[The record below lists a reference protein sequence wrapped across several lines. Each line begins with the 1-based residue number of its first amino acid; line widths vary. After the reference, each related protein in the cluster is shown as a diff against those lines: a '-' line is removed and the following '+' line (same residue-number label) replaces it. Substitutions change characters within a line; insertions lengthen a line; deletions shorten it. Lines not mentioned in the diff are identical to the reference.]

1 MDIDEL
7 ITKAES
13 GDPIAQYELSIKYSD
28 GDGIEKNHDKA
39 LYWAELSAAQNCPE
53 GMNSLGFCYYNGI
66 GVEKDEIEAVRWYR
80 KAAEQ
85 GYARAQC
92 NLGICYEYGTGVE
105 KDEAEAVK
113 WFREAAE
120 QEFAQAQ
127 CNLGYCYERG
137 IGVEKAE
144 TEAVRW
150 YRKAAEQ
157 GDAQA
162 QYNLGVCYNN
172 GRGVEK
178 DDPEAV
184 KWYRKAVEQGFA
196 RAQCNLGNCYEY
208 GTGVEKDEIEA
219 AKWFSIAAEQGYAQ
233 AQCNLGICY
242 NSGTGVKKDEVKA
255 VKWYSKA
262 AEQGY
267 AKAQY
272 NLGVCYVNGEGVEK
286 DDTEAVKWYRKATEQ
301 GYAPAQYNLG
311 VCYANGTGVGKD
323 EVEAVKWY
331 RKAAEQGYAKA
342 QCNLGFCYDS
352 GTGVEKDEAEA
363 VKWFRKAA
371 EQGVAQ
377 AQYNLGVCYDNGRG
391 LEKDISEA
399 VRWFRKA
406 AVQGDAQAQ
415 CNLGACYY
423 NGTGVE
429 KDEGEAVKWLRK
441 AAEQGDTQAQCN
453 LGVCYEFGNG
463 VKKDEVGAVKWY
475 RKAAK
480 QGLARAQCNLGFCYA
495 NGTGVEKDEAE
506 AVRWY
511 RKAAEQDGAMAQ
523 NNLGVCYER
532 GTGVE
537 KDEGEAVRWYRKAAK
552 QGNATAQCN
561 LGSCYEHGTGVEKD
575 EAEAVRWYRKAAEQ
589 GFDEARIALDK
600 LLKTSAE
607 ESEKNWELANA
618 GKRYDLFVSWNH
630 KDKEFKDKLVAG
642 IESFNFDGT
651 GKNDERVFPHY
662 RAWESDR
669 DANDEIKQS
678 VLNAINNSKYFLVI
692 LSENSIKSEWVRL
705 EVKAALDRVE
715 RGIWSPKN
723 LLIIYLNSPN
733 TNVCSAIDAL
743 NEGDVFRKLKKYAAQ
758 FTENGCDDRT
768 IDNIC
773 NRIKLG
779 LEESAVFNY
788 RYRMTKE
795 NDNFKYSLRNQYVRN
810 DINDFCGIA
819 DALLSFEEGYIQRNL
834 YSVPDGAEIEFANLT
849 EKDNFFIVG
858 EGGSGKSLYVSNLM
872 RNYFDTTHFFLRI
885 NVIDYDDYIENCNN
899 LTDLLSKELN
909 RYLVDSDE
917 YHSPRILERARG
929 DAGNPITVIFDGL
942 DEIGSE
948 KRKKL
953 IELIRDYLKRNRTDR
968 FIFTSRTAE
977 CFDDL
982 KLVFNGKLSLCE
994 LRGFDETQRKK
1005 LYDNIKSKLYDKAGE
1020 RKPPKSDTHWGR
1032 DLYIPTDNPIIGD
1045 DFKADFFVHLDS
1057 IGDEI
1062 KKNPLLLSNLIFI
1075 YLKNRGKDFPT
1086 SKYAIVK
1093 KSIGIFIDDLEND
1106 RGIVSCFPYR
1116 QYLTKD
1122 RLKDMLGNIA
1132 FRKLQGCAYDFRK
1145 LLIEYFKNGHC
1156 LNNHDPETV
1165 GNEIYD
1171 YLSRRAIITSD
1182 KITHDIFTAYF
1193 ACCYIFDNVYET
1205 RCRYDNYCLS
1215 FRKGLSGDPEYSGE
1229 IYLRTRMN
1237 TEGEFGRADGMWP
1250 EVSSEFIM
1258 KLDSEIHSLSS
1269 APMSENNPNY
1279 PVFDTT
1285 LTLALKERGFSDDAI
1300 KVLREFAI
1308 RNNGFYFR
1316 DFILKYL
1323 DI

>member
-1 MDIDEL
+1 MGIDEL
-7 ITKAES
+7 IRKAES
-13 GDPIAQYELSIKYSD
+13 GDPIAQYQLSIKYSE
-28 GDGIEKNHDKA
+28 GDGIEKNYDKA
-39 LYWAELSAAQNCPE
+39 LYWAELSALQNCPE
-53 GMNSLGFCYYNGI
+53 GMNLLGICYEHGI
-66 GVEKDEIEAVRWYR
+66 GIEKDEVEAFKWFR

-85 GYARAQC
+85 GLAAAQC
-92 NLGICYEYGTGVE
+92 YLGFCYE
-105 KDEAEAVK
+105 
-113 WFREAAE
+113 F
-120 QEFAQAQ
+120 
-127 CNLGYCYERG
+127 G
-137 IGVEKAE
+137 IGIKKDYVKAVE
-144 TEAVRW
+144 W
-150 YRKAAEQ
+150 YSISAKQ
-157 GDAQA
+157 GDAKA
-162 QYNLGVCYNN
+162 QFNLGFCYSHGN
-172 GRGVEK
+172 G
-178 DDPEAV
+178 
-184 KWYRKAVEQGFA
+184 
-196 RAQCNLGNCYEY
+196 
-208 GTGVEKDEIEA
+208 
-219 AKWFSIAAEQGYAQ
+219 
-233 AQCNLGICY
+233 
-242 NSGTGVKKDEVKA
+242 
-255 VKWYSKA
+255 
-262 AEQGY
+262 
-267 AKAQY
+267 
-272 NLGVCYVNGEGVEK
+272 VNKNIKES
-286 DDTEAVKWYRKATEQ
+286 
-301 GYAPAQYNLG
+301 
-311 VCYANGTGVGKD
+311 
-323 EVEAVKWY
+323 VKWY
-331 RKAAEQGYAKA
+331 RKAAEQGH
-342 QCNLGFCYDS
+342 
-352 GTGVEKDEAEA
+352 
-363 VKWFRKAA
+363 
-371 EQGVAQ
+371 AQ
-377 AQYNLGVCYDNGRG
+377 AQFNLGVRHTIG
-391 LEKDISEA
+391 
-399 VRWFRKA
+399 F
-406 AVQGDAQAQ
+406 
-415 CNLGACYY
+415 
-423 NGTGVE
+423 
-429 KDEGEAVKWLRK
+429 
-441 AAEQGDTQAQCN
+441 
-453 LGVCYEFGNG
+453 G
-463 VKKDEVGAVKWY
+463 VKKDEIE
-475 RKAAK
+475 AAK
-480 QGLARAQCNLGFCYA
+480 
-495 NGTGVEKDEAE
+495 
-506 AVRWY
+506 
-511 RKAAEQDGAMAQ
+511 
-523 NNLGVCYER
+523 
-532 GTGVE
+532 
-537 KDEGEAVRWYRKAAK
+537 
-552 QGNATAQCN
+552 
-561 LGSCYEHGTGVEKD
+561 
-575 EAEAVRWYRKAAEQ
+575 WYRKAAEQ

-607 ESEKNWELANA
+607 ESEEKWELSNA

-642 IESFNFDGT
+642 IENFNFDDT

-705 EVKAALDRVE
+705 EVKAAIDRVE

-723 LLIIYLNSPN
+723 LLIIYLNSQN
-733 TNVCSAIDAL
+733 TDVCSAIDAL
-743 NEGDVFRKLKKYAAQ
+743 NEDDVFRELRKYAAQ
-758 FTENGCDDRT
+758 FTENGRDDRT

-779 LEESAVFNY
+779 LEESAIRNY
-788 RYRMTKE
+788 RYRMTE
-795 NDNFKYSLRNQYVRN
+795 GNDHFKYSLRNQYISKDVT
-810 DINDFCGIA
+810 DYCSIT

-834 YSVPDGAEIEFANLT
+834 YSVPDGAEIEFANLA
-849 EKDNFFIVG
+849 EKDNFFIIG

-872 RNYFDTTHFFLRI
+872 RNYFDDNRFFLRI
-885 NVIDYDDYIENCNN
+885 NVIDYENCIENCSN

-929 DAGNPITVIFDGL
+929 DAGNPITLIFDGL
-942 DEIGSE
+942 DEIGYD
-948 KRKKL
+948 KRSKL
-953 IELIRDYLKRNRTDR
+953 IVLIRDYLKRNRTDR

-982 KLVFNGKLSLCE
+982 KLVFNGKLLLCE

-1005 LYDNIKSKLYDKAGE
+1005 LYDNIKSKLYDKAVE
-1020 RKPPKSDTHWGR
+1020 RKPPKSDTPLGR
-1032 DLYIPTDNPIIGD
+1032 DLYIPTDNPINGD

-1106 RGIVSCFPYR
+1106 RGIVSRFPYR

-1132 FRKLQGCAYDFRK
+1132 FRKLQGCAYDFRR

-1156 LNNHDPETV
+1156 LRDHDPETV

-1269 APMSENNPNY
+1269 APMSNKNPNY

-1300 KVLREFAI
+1300 KILREFAK
-1308 RNNGFYFR
+1308 RSNGFYFA
-1316 DFILKYL
+1316 DFISKYF
-1323 DI
+1323 DM

>member
-1 MDIDEL
+1 M
-7 ITKAES
+7 
-13 GDPIAQYELSIKYSD
+13 
-28 GDGIEKNHDKA
+28 
-39 LYWAELSAAQNCPE
+39 
-53 GMNSLGFCYYNGI
+53 
-66 GVEKDEIEAVRWYR
+66 
-80 KAAEQ
+80 
-85 GYARAQC
+85 AQC
-92 NLGICYEYGTGVE
+92 FLGICYANGIGGK
-105 KDEAEAVK
+105 KDEA
-113 WFREAAE
+113 
-120 QEFAQAQ
+120 
-127 CNLGYCYERG
+127 
-137 IGVEKAE
+137 
-144 TEAVRW
+144 
-150 YRKAAEQ
+150 
-157 GDAQA
+157 
-162 QYNLGVCYNN
+162 
-172 GRGVEK
+172 
-178 DDPEAV
+178 
-184 KWYRKAVEQGFA
+184 
-196 RAQCNLGNCYEY
+196 
-208 GTGVEKDEIEA
+208 
-219 AKWFSIAAEQGYAQ
+219 
-233 AQCNLGICY
+233 
-242 NSGTGVKKDEVKA
+242 
-255 VKWYSKA
+255 
-262 AEQGY
+262 
-267 AKAQY
+267 
-272 NLGVCYVNGEGVEK
+272 
-286 DDTEAVKWYRKATEQ
+286 
-301 GYAPAQYNLG
+301 
-311 VCYANGTGVGKD
+311 
-323 EVEAVKWY
+323 EAVKWY
-331 RKAAEQGYAKA
+331 RKAAEQG
-342 QCNLGFCYDS
+342 L
-352 GTGVEKDEAEA
+352 
-363 VKWFRKAA
+363 
-371 EQGVAQ
+371 
-377 AQYNLGVCYDNGRG
+377 
-391 LEKDISEA
+391 
-399 VRWFRKA
+399 
-406 AVQGDAQAQ
+406 
-415 CNLGACYY
+415 
-423 NGTGVE
+423 
-429 KDEGEAVKWLRK
+429 
-441 AAEQGDTQAQCN
+441 
-453 LGVCYEFGNG
+453 
-463 VKKDEVGAVKWY
+463 
-475 RKAAK
+475 
-480 QGLARAQCNLGFCYA
+480 
-495 NGTGVEKDEAE
+495 
-506 AVRWY
+506 
-511 RKAAEQDGAMAQ
+511 
-523 NNLGVCYER
+523 
-532 GTGVE
+532 
-537 KDEGEAVRWYRKAAK
+537 
-552 QGNATAQCN
+552 
-561 LGSCYEHGTGVEKD
+561 
-575 EAEAVRWYRKAAEQ
+575 
-589 GFDEARIALDK
+589 DEARIALDE
-600 LLKTSAE
+600 LVKTSAE
-607 ESEKNWELANA
+607 ESEEKWELANA

-630 KDKEFKDKLVAG
+630 KDKEVKDKLVAG
-642 IESFNFDGT
+642 IESFNFDDT
-651 GKNDERVFPHY
+651 EKNDERVFPHY

-705 EVKAALDRVE
+705 EVKAALERVE
-715 RGIWSPKN
+715 SGIWSPKN
-723 LLIIYLNSPN
+723 LLIIYHNSPN
-733 TNVCSAIDAL
+733 TDVCAAIDAL
-743 NEGDVFRKLKKYAAQ
+743 DEDDVFRKLKKYAAQ

-819 DALLSFEEGYIQRNL
+819 DALLSFEEGYIQRNV
-834 YSVPDGAEIEFANLT
+834 YSVPDGAEIEFANLA

-942 DEIGSE
+942 DEISSE

-982 KLVFNGKLSLCE
+982 KLVLNGKLSLCE

-1005 LYDNIKSKLYDKAGE
+1005 LYENIKSKLYDKAGE

-1106 RGIVSCFPYR
+1106 RGIVSRFPYR
-1116 QYLTKD
+1116 QYLTND

-1205 RCRYDNYCLS
+1205 RCLYDNYYLS
-1215 FRKGLSGDPEYSGE
+1215 FRKGLSGDPEYCGE

-1269 APMSENNPNY
+1269 APMLENNPNY

-1285 LTLALKERGFSDDAI
+1285 LTLALKKRGFSDDAI

>member
-1 MDIDEL
+1 MGIDEL
-7 ITKAES
+7 IRKAES
-13 GDPIAQYELSIKYSD
+13 GDPIAQYELSKKYSD
-28 GDGIEKNHDKA
+28 GDEVEKNYDKA

-53 GMNSLGFCYYNGI
+53 GINSLGF
-66 GVEKDEIEAVRWYR
+66 
-80 KAAEQ
+80 
-85 GYARAQC
+85 
-92 NLGICYEYGTGVE
+92 
-105 KDEAEAVK
+105 
-113 WFREAAE
+113 
-120 QEFAQAQ
+120 
-127 CNLGYCYERG
+127 CYERG
-137 IGVEKAE
+137 IGVEKDE
-144 TEAVRW
+144 V
-150 YRKAAEQ
+150 
-157 GDAQA
+157 
-162 QYNLGVCYNN
+162 
-172 GRGVEK
+172 
-178 DDPEAV
+178 EAV
-184 KWYRKAVEQGFA
+184 KWYRKAAEQGFA
-196 RAQCNLGNCYEY
+196 RAQCNLGVCYHD
-208 GTGVEKDEIEA
+208 GTGVE
-219 AKWFSIAAEQGYAQ
+219 
-233 AQCNLGICY
+233 
-242 NSGTGVKKDEVKA
+242 
-255 VKWYSKA
+255 
-262 AEQGY
+262 
-267 AKAQY
+267 
-272 NLGVCYVNGEGVEK
+272 
-286 DDTEAVKWYRKATEQ
+286 
-301 GYAPAQYNLG
+301 
-311 VCYANGTGVGKD
+311 KD

-331 RKAAEQGYAKA
+331 RKAAEQGYAVA
-342 QCNLGFCYDS
+342 QCFLGICYAN
-352 GTGVEKDEAEA
+352 GIGGKKDEAEA
-363 VKWFRKAA
+363 VKWYRKAAEQGDARAQCSLGFCYERGIGVEKDEIEGVRWYLKAAEQGFAQAQCSLGVCYDNGIGVEKDEVQAVWWFRKAA
-371 EQGVAQ
+371 EQGDAVAQ
-377 AQYNLGVCYDNGRG
+377 C
-391 LEKDISEA
+391 
-399 VRWFRKA
+399 F
-406 AVQGDAQAQ
+406 
-415 CNLGACYY
+415 
-423 NGTGVE
+423 
-429 KDEGEAVKWLRK
+429 
-441 AAEQGDTQAQCN
+441 
-453 LGVCYEFGNG
+453 FGI
-463 VKKDEVGAVKWY
+463 
-475 RKAAK
+475 
-480 QGLARAQCNLGFCYA
+480 CYA
-495 NGTGVEKDEAE
+495 NGIGGKKDEAE
-506 AVRWY
+506 AVW
-511 RKAAEQDGAMAQ
+511 
-523 NNLGVCYER
+523 
-532 GTGVE
+532 
-537 KDEGEAVRWYRKAAK
+537 
-552 QGNATAQCN
+552 
-561 LGSCYEHGTGVEKD
+561 
-575 EAEAVRWYRKAAEQ
+575 WYRKAAEQ
-589 GFDEARIALDK
+589 GLDEARIALDE
-600 LLKTSAE
+600 LVKTSAE
-607 ESEKNWELANA
+607 ESEEKWELANA

-630 KDKEFKDKLVAG
+630 KDKEVKDKLVAG
-642 IESFNFDGT
+642 IESFNFDDT

-692 LSENSIKSEWVRL
+692 LSEDSIKSEWVRL

-723 LLIIYLNSPN
+723 LLIIYHNSQN
-733 TNVCSAIDAL
+733 TDVCSAIDAL
-743 NEGDVFRKLKKYAAQ
+743 DEGDVFRKLKKYAAQ

-779 LEESAVFNY
+779 LEESAVLNY

-819 DALLSFEEGYIQRNL
+819 DALLSFEEGYIQRNV
-834 YSVPDGAEIEFANLT
+834 YSVPDGAEIEFANLA

-899 LTDLLSKELN
+899 LTDLFSKELN

-942 DEIGSE
+942 DEISSE

-982 KLVFNGKLSLCE
+982 KLVLNGKLSLCE

-1106 RGIVSCFPYR
+1106 RGIVSRFPYR
-1116 QYLTKD
+1116 QYLTND

-1205 RCRYDNYCLS
+1205 RCLYDNYYLS
-1215 FRKGLSGDPEYSGE
+1215 FRKGLSGDPEYCGE

-1237 TEGEFGRADGMWP
+1237 TEGEFGRVDGMWP

-1285 LTLALKERGFSDDAI
+1285 LTLALKKRGFSDDAI

>member
-1 MDIDEL
+1 MGIDEL
-7 ITKAES
+7 IRKAES
-13 GDPIAQYELSIKYSD
+13 GDPIAQYELSKKYSD
-28 GDGIEKNHDKA
+28 GDEVEKNYDKA

-53 GMNSLGFCYYNGI
+53 GINSLGFCYERGI
-66 GVEKDEIEAVRWYR
+66 GVEKDEVEAVKWYL

-85 GYARAQC
+85 GYAKARCNLGNCYVNGTGVEKDEVEAVKWYLKAAEQGDARAQC
-92 NLGICYEYGTGVE
+92 NLGVCYDNGTGVE

-113 WFREAAE
+113 W
-120 QEFAQAQ
+120 
-127 CNLGYCYERG
+127 
-137 IGVEKAE
+137 
-144 TEAVRW
+144 

-162 QYNLGVCYNN
+162 QCNLGVCYVN
-172 GRGVEK
+172 GTGVEK
-178 DDPEAV
+178 DEAEAV
-184 KWYRKAVEQGFA
+184 RWFRKAAEQGFA
-196 RAQCNLGNCYEY
+196 QAQCNLGNCYDN
-208 GTGVEKDEIEA
+208 GIGVE
-219 AKWFSIAAEQGYAQ
+219 
-233 AQCNLGICY
+233 
-242 NSGTGVKKDEVKA
+242 
-255 VKWYSKA
+255 
-262 AEQGY
+262 
-267 AKAQY
+267 
-272 NLGVCYVNGEGVEK
+272 
-286 DDTEAVKWYRKATEQ
+286 
-301 GYAPAQYNLG
+301 
-311 VCYANGTGVGKD
+311 KD

-331 RKAAEQGYAKA
+331 RKAAEQGNATA
-342 QCNLGFCYDS
+342 QCNLGVCFRY
-352 GTGVEKDEAEA
+352 GTGVEKDE
-363 VKWFRKAA
+363 
-371 EQGVAQ
+371 
-377 AQYNLGVCYDNGRG
+377 
-391 LEKDISEA
+391 
-399 VRWFRKA
+399 
-406 AVQGDAQAQ
+406 
-415 CNLGACYY
+415 
-423 NGTGVE
+423 VE
-429 KDEGEAVKWLRK
+429 
-441 AAEQGDTQAQCN
+441 
-453 LGVCYEFGNG
+453 
-463 VKKDEVGAVKWY
+463 AVKWY
-475 RKAAK
+475 RKAAE
-480 QGLARAQCNLGFCYA
+480 QGL
-495 NGTGVEKDEAE
+495 
-506 AVRWY
+506 
-511 RKAAEQDGAMAQ
+511 
-523 NNLGVCYER
+523 
-532 GTGVE
+532 
-537 KDEGEAVRWYRKAAK
+537 
-552 QGNATAQCN
+552 
-561 LGSCYEHGTGVEKD
+561 
-575 EAEAVRWYRKAAEQ
+575 
-589 GFDEARIALDK
+589 DEARIALDE
-600 LLKTSAE
+600 LVKTSAE
-607 ESEKNWELANA
+607 ESEEKWELANA

-630 KDKEFKDKLVAG
+630 KDKEVKDKLVAG
-642 IESFNFDGT
+642 VESFNFDDT

-692 LSENSIKSEWVRL
+692 LSEDSIKSEWVRL
-705 EVKAALDRVE
+705 EVKAALERVE
-715 RGIWSPKN
+715 SGIWSPKN
-723 LLIIYLNSPN
+723 LLIIYHNSPN
-733 TNVCSAIDAL
+733 TDVCAAIDAL
-743 NEGDVFRKLKKYAAQ
+743 DEDDVFRKLKKYAAQ

-819 DALLSFEEGYIQRNL
+819 DALLSFEEGYIQRNV
-834 YSVPDGAEIEFANLT
+834 YSVPDGAEIEFANLA

-982 KLVFNGKLSLCE
+982 QLVLNGKLSLCE

-1005 LYDNIKSKLYDKAGE
+1005 LYENIKSKLYDKAGE

-1106 RGIVSCFPYR
+1106 RGIVSRFPYR
-1116 QYLTKD
+1116 QYLTND

-1205 RCRYDNYCLS
+1205 RCLYDNYYLS
-1215 FRKGLSGDPEYSGE
+1215 FRKGLSGDPEYCGE
-1229 IYLRTRMN
+1229 IYLQTRMN

-1285 LTLALKERGFSDDAI
+1285 LTLALKKRGFSDDAI